1 MVRKEPAM
9 RVTRLHWWTILPP
22 TAAIF
27 LADYARHELVAG
39 WNHPWWEQ
47 AALLAAVLLVTLI
60 TSQVLV
66 TRIEKSRHR
75 QREAETLRAI
85 GMEIASSLELD
96 AVLVSLLRWG
106 REILGVDCLG
116 VMMPD
121 SWQREMVMQARG
133 SLKPRRI
140 RASEEYAF
148 LREAMEIGECREV
161 DRSTPTL
168 ARGTCMYCRRCLALP
183 LRMGS
188 QRLGA
193 LCVGTTRAAPFSAED
208 RRLAGEIANT
218 ASIAIANAL
227 LHEHAKKL
235 ATLEERDRIARE
247 LHDNLAQV
255 LGYLSM
261 KAAGA
266 RELLLRGNT
275 DHLDTDLLEMGQAA
289 DEGYLDAREAILGLR
304 TSTDAPGGLSGALE
318 QYLEKFSRQSGV
330 AAQLEV
336 PESPFGALAPAVEI
350 QVVRVIQEALTNVR
364 KHARAANAWVT
375 LEQDRERVW
384 ITVRDDGRGFDT
396 DKRGGQ
402 APDGYGLA
410 MMRERLTSIGG
421 HVAVRSAPG
430 KGTTIVAEVPLPGE
444 EAKEND

>member
-1 MVRKEPAM
+1 M
-9 RVTRLHWWTILPP
+9 RVTRLHWWTVLPP

-47 AALLAAVLLVTLI
+47 AALLVAVLLVTLI
-60 TSQVLV
+60 TSQLLV
-66 TRIEKSRHR
+66 ARLENSRRREH
-75 QREAETLRAI
+75 EAETLRAV

-96 AVLVSLLRWG
+96 AVLASLLRRG

-121 SWQREMVMQARG
+121 SWQREVVMQARG
-133 SLKPRRI
+133 SLTPRRI
-140 RASEEYAF
+140 RVSEEYNF
-148 LREAMEIGECREV
+148 LREVVATGEHREM
-161 DRSTPTL
+161 DRFTPTL
-168 ARGTCMYCRRCLALP
+168 ASGPCMYCRRCLALP
-183 LRMGS
+183 LKMGS

-193 LCVGTTRAAPFSAED
+193 LCVGTKRMAPFSATD
-208 RRLAGEIANT
+208 RRLAGEIASA

-235 ATLEERDRIARE
+235 AALEERDRIARE

-266 RELLLRGNT
+266 REMVLRGRT
-275 DHLDTDLLEMGQAA
+275 DRLDTDLLEMGQAA
-289 DEGYLDAREAILGLR
+289 DEGYLDVREAILGLR
-304 TSTDAPGGLSGALE
+304 TSTDAPGGLRGALE

-330 AAQLEV
+330 TARLEM
-336 PESPFGALAPAVEI
+336 PETMATPLAPAVEI

-364 KHARAANAWVT
+364 KHARATHAWVT
-375 LEQDRERVW
+375 LEARDGGIR
-384 ITVRDDGRGFDT
+384 ISVRDDGHGFDMAT
-396 DKRGGQ
+396 ADREL
-402 APDGYGLA
+402 ANGYGLV
-410 MMRERLTSIGG
+410 MMRERLTTIGG
-421 HVAVRSAPG
+421 QLALTSAPG
-430 KGTTIVAEVPLPGE
+430 RGTTIVAEVPIGSE
-444 EAKEND
+444 EVRDDS